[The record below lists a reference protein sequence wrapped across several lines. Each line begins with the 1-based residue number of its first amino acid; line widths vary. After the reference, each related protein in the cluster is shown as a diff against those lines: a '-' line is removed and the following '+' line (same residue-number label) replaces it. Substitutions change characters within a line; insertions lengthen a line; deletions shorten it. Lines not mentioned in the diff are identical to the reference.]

1 MRVSLCCTLL
11 TVSISAALF
20 SACFG
25 HVRQGEHVVSQTAN
39 TRITESAVDITDL
52 VVNLTLEHFW
62 NLANLQ
68 IRDPSAAP
76 RLLETDPRDPAKSL
90 GPLKVGFDAY
100 QKQLARGAGV
110 KPLILFMPHG
120 ADPEEEARRHSLP
133 ITLGPP
139 PPAFFSGPT
148 VDTLIVFEPVNS
160 ARREPTRGGP
170 VALARIAS
178 AAGLTGLWLA
188 EGGRSPEQLGFRLYQ
203 VQPREWKK
211 AAVFEHIRC
220 LFPSP
225 GVKLAT
231 RLFYQGGFTADQTVT
246 VADKDWGPCT
256 LDPNP
261 SLRAATVKQ
270 PGNRKPGSPAIIAG
284 SYDLNPQPGLFLSD
298 WISVK

>member
-76 RLLETDPRDPAKSL
+76 RLLETNPRDPAKSL

-100 QKQLARGAGV
+100 QKQLAQGAGV

-188 EGGRSPEQLGFRLYQ
+188 EGRSPEQLDFKRYR

-211 AAVFEHIRC
+211 SAVFEHTLC
-220 LFPSP
+220 LVP
-225 GVKLAT
+225 GPDVTLVTK
-231 RLFYQGGFTADQTVT
+231 LFYQGGFTDSLNTTVSQ
-246 VADKDWGPCT
+246 KDWGSCA
-256 LDPNP
+256 LNPNP
-261 SLRAATVKQ
+261 SLRAVTVKQQ
-270 PGNRKPGSPAIIAG
+270 PGNRKPGRPVIIAG
-284 SYDLNPQPGLFLSD
+284 SYVLNPQPGLFLSD

>member
-1 MRVSLCCTLL
+1 MRTSLCCTLL

-25 HVRQGEHVVSQTAN
+25 HVRQGERVVSQTLH
-39 TRITESAVDITDL
+39 TRVTESEVNITDL

-68 IRDPSAAP
+68 IRDPSAAA
-76 RLLETDPRDPAKSL
+76 RLLETNPRDPAKAL
-90 GPLKVGFDAY
+90 GLLNVGFDAY
-100 QKQLARGAGV
+100 QKQLAQGAGV

-139 PPAFFSGPT
+139 PAFFSGPT
-148 VDTLIVFEPVNS
+148 VDTLIVFESVNS

-188 EGGRSPEQLGFRLYQ
+188 EGRSAEQLGFRLYR

-220 LFPSP
+220 MAQAP

-231 RLFYQGGFTADQTVT
+231 KLFYQGGFTEYQTVP
-246 VADKDWGPCT
+246 VADKDWGPCP
-256 LDPNP
+256 LDPDP
-261 SLRAATVKQ
+261 RLRAATVKQ
-270 PGNRKPGSPAIIAG
+270 PGNRKPGRPTIIAG
-284 SYDLNPQPGLFLSD
+284 SYVLDPQPGLFLSD